1 MDVDVAV
8 IGSGHNGLVTSF
20 YCGRA
25 GLRVGVF
32 EAKDIVG
39 GACRTEE
46 LIPNYTFST
55 CANYLFWAR
64 SRVFEDMDIFDRGV
78 DTKEGIWSHLLPDN
92 GKIVFWPDENQF
104 LEEIGRIA
112 PADREGWKAWQ
123 QLRSDAVR
131 LFGPYVLSYPPTL
144 PDLLERAKQLGLEE
158 LTDELLTSSLAEL
171 VDARFQTPE
180 MQSTVVVP
188 HDIGSMYDHG
198 GALVYALAAAVHEYS
213 ETGQAMPQGYV
224 RGGMGSITRAMQ
236 LAVADHGVTVRLG
249 GRVRRVI
256 VDNGR
261 AVGLELADGE
271 VVSARVVVSNA
282 DPKRTLLSLV
292 EADDLPNRL
301 RTAVA
306 GLSTDIAP
314 LKFHCALSE
323 EPEWYA
329 FPDSSVGNAGSLVI
343 APTREYQERAWYEAR
358 QGELPTAPIMWVMVP
373 STSDTTLA
381 PQGHHTVSIYM
392 LFAPVRPTQGTWD
405 ECRSEM
411 AERILAELDRH
422 SPNLRRALVDY
433 VLLTPADLDEQVL
446 LTDGNIHH
454 VDIVPRQMLW
464 RRPLPELAHYRT
476 PIEGL
481 YLCGV
486 GQHPYGEVSG
496 ACGHNCAHAVLED
509 LDLIERNTWQEIVKV
524 NE

>member
-8 IGSGHNGLVTSF
+8 IGAGHNGLVSSF

-25 GLRVGVF
+25 GLRVAVF
-32 EAKDIVG
+32 EASDIVG

-46 LIPNYTFST
+46 LIPGYNFST

-64 SRVFEDMDIFDRGV
+64 SRVFEDMKIFDGGV
-78 DTKEGIWSHLLPDN
+78 ETKEGIWSHLLPN
-92 GKIVFWPDENQF
+92 NRRIVFWPGENEF
-104 LEEIGRIA
+104 LDEIGQVA
-112 PADREGWKAWQ
+112 PADRHAWRAWQ
-123 QLRSDAVR
+123 ELRRDAVR

-144 PDLLERAKQLGLEE
+144 LDLLERANRLGLAD
-158 LTDELLTSSLAEL
+158 LADELLTSSLAEI

-180 MQSTVVVP
+180 MRSTVVVP

-213 ETGQAMPQGYV
+213 ETGERMPQGYV

-236 LAVADHGVTVRLG
+236 LAAADHGVTVRLG
-249 GRVRRVI
+249 AYVRRVI
-256 VDNGR
+256 VRDGK
-261 AVGLELADGE
+261 AAGVELSDGE
-271 VVSARVVVSNA
+271 VVSARVVISNA
-282 DPKRTLLSLV
+282 DPKRTLLSLIDV
-292 EADDLPNRL
+292 DDLPEHIR
-301 RTAVA
+301 AGVA
-306 GLSTDIAP
+306 GLSTDVAP
-314 LKFHCALSE
+314 LKLHCALSE
-323 EPEWYA
+323 EPKWYA

-373 STSDTTLA
+373 STWDQSLA
-381 PQGHHTVSIYM
+381 PEGHHTVSIYM
-392 LFAPVRPTQGTWD
+392 LFAPVTPSQGTWD
-405 ECRSEM
+405 ERRSEM
-411 AERILAELDRH
+411 AERIFAELDRH
-422 SPNLRRALVDY
+422 SPNLRRALLDY
-433 VLLTPADLDEQVL
+433 VLFTPADLDEKVL
-446 LTDGNIHH
+446 LTNGNIHH

-509 LDLIERNTWQEIVKV
+509 LELIERNTWQEIMKMD
-524 NE
+524 E

>member
-25 GLRVGVF
+25 GLRVEVF
-32 EAKDIVG
+32 EANEIVG

-46 LIPNYTFST
+46 LIPGYTFST

-64 SRVFEDMDIFDRGV
+64 ARVFEDMVIFDRGV
-78 DTKEGIWSHLLPDN
+78 EAKEGIWSHLLPDN
-92 GKIVFWPDENQF
+92 RGIVFWPEEDQF
-104 LEEIGRIA
+104 FEELGRIA

-123 QLRSDAVR
+123 QLHSDAVR

-144 PDLLERAKQLGLEE
+144 PELLERAKRLGLAE
-158 LTDELLTSSLAEL
+158 LADELLTSSLAEL

-180 MQSTVVVP
+180 MRSTVVAP
-188 HDIGSMYDHG
+188 LDIGSMYDHG
-198 GALVYALAAAVHEYS
+198 GALVYGLATAVHGYS
-213 ETGQAMPQGYV
+213 ETGRKMPQGYV
-224 RGGMGSITRAMQ
+224 RGGMGCITRAMQ
-236 LAVADHGVTVRLG
+236 LAAADHGVTVRLG
-249 GRVRRVI
+249 APVRRVI
-256 VDNGR
+256 VEDRR
-261 AVGLELADGE
+261 AVGVELADGE
-271 VVSARVVVSNA
+271 VVSARAVISNA
-282 DPKRTLLSLV
+282 DPKRTLLSLID
-292 EADDLPNRL
+292 ADALPDHL
-301 RTAVA
+301 RTRVA

-314 LKFHCALSE
+314 LKLHCALSE

-329 FPDSSVGNAGSLVI
+329 FPNSSVGNAGSLVI
-343 APTREYQERAWYEAR
+343 APSREYQERAWYEAR

-373 STSDTTLA
+373 STWDTSLA
-381 PQGHHTVSIYM
+381 PEGHHTVSIFM
-392 LFAPVRPTQGTWD
+392 LFAPVRPSQGTWD
-405 ECRSEM
+405 ERRSEM
-411 AERILAELDRH
+411 AERIFAELDRH
-422 SPNLRRALVDY
+422 SPNLRRALLDY
-433 VLLTPADLDEQVL
+433 VLLTPADLDERML

-454 VDIVPRQMLW
+454 IDIVPRQMLW

-509 LDLIERNTWQEIVKV
+509 LELIERNAWQEIVKV
-524 NE
+524 SE